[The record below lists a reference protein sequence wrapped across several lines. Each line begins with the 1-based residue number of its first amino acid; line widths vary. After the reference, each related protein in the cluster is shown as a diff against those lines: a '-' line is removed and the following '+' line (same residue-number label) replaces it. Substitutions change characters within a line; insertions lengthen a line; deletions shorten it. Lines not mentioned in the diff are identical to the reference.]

1 MFDHKEGKKI
11 SQCTPLELSISISS
25 SFLIASKSFLSLSV
39 FAFPYSQHAA
49 AMIEEGCAE
58 SHAAGLCILQ
68 CGGNSPAS
76 FSIPTS

>member
-1 MFDHKEGKKI
+1 MFDHKEEKK
-11 SQCTPLELSISISS
+11 SQCTPLELSISIFS
-25 SFLIASKSFLSLSV
+25 SFLVASKSFLSLSV
-39 FAFPYSQHAA
+39 FAFVYSQHAP

-58 SHAAGLCILQ
+58 SHAAKLCILQ